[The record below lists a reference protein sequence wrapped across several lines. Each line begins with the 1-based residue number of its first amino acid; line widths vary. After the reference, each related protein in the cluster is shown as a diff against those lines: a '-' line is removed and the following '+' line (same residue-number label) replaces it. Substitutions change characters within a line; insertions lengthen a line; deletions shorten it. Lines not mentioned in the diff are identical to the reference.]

1 MSDIKISVET
11 TQAPGSDKE
20 VTVIRVDGVIDTMT
34 ASELEKVASSLLGQ
48 RRYNIIIDLGG
59 VDYISSAGWGI
70 FISNIREIRLNNGDI
85 KLARMIP
92 NVYEIFELLEFD
104 SILKAFDN
112 IEKAKADFSGGASSA
127 KPRVDILEPKP
138 VSVGDKVGTKTE
150 VRSEKAIKPSI
161 SVGQTHE
168 SPTHHEVKPEPT
180 AARRSEVAEPE
191 SEAADLAEPARQG
204 SYRLEDALMDVIGK
218 DPFLSINEIKRA
230 VAKDFP
236 KIGFFKTWW
245 TLKRLG
251 LSSKKKRFYFARTR
265 RFTK

>member
-11 TQAPGSDKE
+11 SLAPGTDKE
-20 VTVIRVDGVIDTMT
+20 ITIIRVDGVIDTMT
-34 ASELEKVASSLLGQ
+34 ATELEKVANSLLAQ
-48 RRYNIIIDLGG
+48 NRYDIIVDLGG

-112 IEKAKADFSGGASSA
+112 IEKAKADFAGASMA
-127 KPRVDILEPKP
+127 DGFKKIDPKP
-138 VSVGDKVGTKTE
+138 VAVGGRAKQAVAKAE
-150 VRSEKAIKPSI
+150 SEKPHSKPTI
-161 SVGQTHE
+161 SMGE
-168 SPTHHEVKPEPT
+168 AT
-180 AARRSEVAEPE
+180 AAKINTRQNEEARENLSDDIDLE
-191 SEAADLAEPARQG
+191 SERVMHAMPGHPRK
-204 SYRLEDALMDVIGK
+204 LEDALMDVVGK
-218 DPFLSINEIKRA
+218 DPFLSVGEIRK
-230 VAKDFP
+230 VVSKEFP
-236 KIGFFKTWW
+236 KTGRLKTWFA
-245 TLKRLG
+245 LRRLG